1 MAIKMGSAWLSRL
14 AELPYTHQEFRLM
27 ANVGTHSVIA
37 AALVCALA
45 TIAAFAACCT
55 VQTGAEA
62 QPLLIVETA
71 S

>member
-1 MAIKMGSAWLSRL
+1 
-14 AELPYTHQEFRLM
+14 M